1 MRILFLSP
9 RQPLPARSG
18 AKLREYHF
26 LRALGRSA
34 EITYLYFIDPGAQGL
49 TPADLRFCREVV
61 GIPKPPAYG
70 LIKTFRGIA
79 GRWPLP
85 ILNYTS
91 AEMSAE
97 VRRLVNTREFDI
109 VHLDSI
115 HMIRCAIAATE
126 LKSSLK
132 AVYNWHNIESEAM
145 RRYSATAPSGARRW
159 YAGYTA
165 SRLERLE
172 KDILH
177 SAFGHIVC
185 SDRERGQ
192 LLRVVPAARV
202 AVVENGVDTDYFASC
217 GEVPTAS
224 RRVVF
229 VGAMDYFPNREAAV
243 LFAERIWPHVRKRL
257 SGAELAIVGANPG
270 AAVLA
275 LGELPGVKV
284 TGTVPDV
291 RPFYREALAAVVPL
305 RTGGGTRLKILEAM
319 AAGVPVVSTPLG
331 AEGLDV
337 TDGENALMVDSADA
351 EGWAG
356 ALESIANSPDRR
368 AQLAAA
374 GLRLVQSRYD
384 WEILGAR
391 LRAIYE
397 DWLRENASA
406 TER

>member
-109 VHLDSI
+109 VHLRQYSHDPL
-115 HMIRCAIAATE
+115 RDAATE
-126 LKSSLK
+126 RKSSLK

-145 RRYSATAPSGARRW
+145 RRYSDTAPSGARG
-159 YAGYTA
+159 AGTPAYTA

-185 SDRERGQ
+185 SDARARAAPAHRAGSAGCGGGKRGGYR
-192 LLRVVPAARV
+192 LLRQLRRGSDPQAAV
-202 AVVENGVDTDYFASC
+202 
-217 GEVPTAS
+217 
-224 RRVVF
+224 VVF

-243 LFAERIWPHVRKRL
+243 FFAERIWPHVRKRL

-291 RPFYREALAAVVPL
+291 RPVLPGGACRGSAPAHRGRHTPEDSGGYGGRCSRGVRRRWGPKAWRTL
-305 RTGGGTRLKILEAM
+305 RTEK
-319 AAGVPVVSTPLG
+319 TP
-331 AEGLDV
+331 
-337 TDGENALMVDSADA
+337 
-351 EGWAG
+351 
-356 ALESIANSPDRR
+356 
-368 AQLAAA
+368 
-374 GLRLVQSRYD
+374 
-384 WEILGAR
+384 
-391 LRAIYE
+391 
-397 DWLRENASA
+397 
-406 TER
+406 